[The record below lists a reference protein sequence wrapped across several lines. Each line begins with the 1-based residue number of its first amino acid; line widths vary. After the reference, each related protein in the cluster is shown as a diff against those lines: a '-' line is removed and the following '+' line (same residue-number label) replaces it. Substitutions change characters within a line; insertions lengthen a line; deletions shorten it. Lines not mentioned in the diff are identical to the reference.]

1 MDYCKDAMRSYAE
14 IDMSTFAKVTSKGQT
29 TIPQEIRARLNV
41 KPGDLLA
48 WEVLPSGEVRV
59 RRVEPMDLEYL
70 RALEG
75 TLSEW
80 AGEADEAAYAG
91 L

>member
-1 MDYCKDAMRSYAE
+1 MRSYAE
-14 IDMSTFAKVTSKGQT
+14 TEMSTIAKVTSKGQT

-41 KPGDLLA
+41 KPGDFLA

-70 RALEG
+70 RAVEG

-80 AGEADEAAYAG
+80 AGAADEAAYAG

>member
-1 MDYCKDAMRSYAE
+1 
-14 IDMSTFAKVTSKGQT
+14 MSAIAKITSKGQT
-29 TIPQEIRARLNV
+29 TIPQEIRTLLNV

-48 WEVLPSGEVRV
+48 WEDLGNGEVRV
-59 RRVEPMDLEYL
+59 RRVEPLDLEYL
-70 RALEG
+70 RAIEG

-80 AGEADEAAYAG
+80 SGAEDEAAYAQ